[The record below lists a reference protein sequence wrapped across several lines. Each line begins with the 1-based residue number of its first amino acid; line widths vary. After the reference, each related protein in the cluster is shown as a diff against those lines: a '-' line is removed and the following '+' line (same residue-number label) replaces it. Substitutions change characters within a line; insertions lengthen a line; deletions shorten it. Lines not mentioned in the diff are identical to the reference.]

1 VVRHQLGSTS
11 LLQRKLNVGFAHAG
25 RIMDELEHAGVVGPS
40 KGARARAVLMTV
52 DELELLQQAQQ
63 TPGRSC
69 AAGWFPDPRRRYE
82 YRYWDGTQWTD
93 HVSRAGVTYSDRV
106 GPEAAEVPEA
116 TGAVPVRSEDSIS
129 EIAAL
134 AVPGVFAR
142 YRAAKA
148 ENTQR
153 REAFEGL
160 AARAAAG
167 DSAALARLPAAVAES
182 RRFFGDRKFDN
193 TRMQVLKVA
202 IRAIIQDDILS
213 VAEEDHLNH
222 LLYALD
228 VQLSSLQARDPELW
242 EELYIAR
249 INAGRLPE
257 VRNPGIVMRQGEI
270 AHGTFGVALMK
281 EATVREW
288 RGRSSGVSVP
298 IGFGMRY
305 RVGRTRGRSVVVGT
319 ELVAADS
326 GLFVVTSTRSLFA
339 GSKKT
344 LEFRHDRLVGLQQ
357 FTDGVQINVSNRQA
371 ASLLKF
377 AKGSS
382 SSIAVALMSHCSS
395 RA

>member
-1 VVRHQLGSTS
+1 
-11 LLQRKLNVGFAHAG
+11 
-25 RIMDELEHAGVVGPS
+25 
-40 KGARARAVLMTV
+40 
-52 DELELLQQAQQ
+52 
-63 TPGRSC
+63 
-69 AAGWFPDPRRRYE
+69 
-82 YRYWDGTQWTD
+82 
-93 HVSRAGVTYSDRV
+93 
-106 GPEAAEVPEA
+106 
-116 TGAVPVRSEDSIS
+116 
-129 EIAAL
+129 
-134 AVPGVFAR
+134 
-142 YRAAKA
+142 
-148 ENTQR
+148 
-153 REAFEGL
+153 
-160 AARAAAG
+160 
-167 DSAALARLPAAVAES
+167 
-182 RRFFGDRKFDN
+182 
-193 TRMQVLKVA
+193 
-202 IRAIIQDDILS
+202 
-213 VAEEDHLNH
+213 
-222 LLYALD
+222 
-228 VQLSSLQARDPELW
+228 
-242 EELYIAR
+242 
-249 INAGRLPE
+249 
-257 VRNPGIVMRQGEI
+257 MRQGEI